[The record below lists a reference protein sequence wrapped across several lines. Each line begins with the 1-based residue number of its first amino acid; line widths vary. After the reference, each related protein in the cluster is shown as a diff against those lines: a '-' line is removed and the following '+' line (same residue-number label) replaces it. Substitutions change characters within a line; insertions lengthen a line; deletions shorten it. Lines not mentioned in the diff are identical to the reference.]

1 MVTLTDQSYQKII
14 NEFIMVSRNL
24 CDHFLVSTK
33 YKIGTCTHLLK
44 RVTKVKKVKSC
55 VRLGQD
61 GGDECKL
68 KQITGIIIKKKTTQ
82 TSS

>member
-1 MVTLTDQSYQKII
+1 
-14 NEFIMVSRNL
+14 MVSRNL
-24 CDHFLVSTK
+24 CDNFLVSTK

-68 KQITGIIIKKKTTQ
+68 KQITGIIIKKKKPKPQANNLKCLTNKICDK
-82 TSS
+82 